1 MRLIRDK
8 VLQCLYDFSDQDE
21 KLIDVLNRIVDEMG
35 ALACSVILNVLTHL
49 DLPSREAEKCW
60 REIISHRR
68 KMSALLD
75 RKVNLTTAI
84 CDYFC
89 SVHLSLKNP
98 VVVEIRIFEN
108 TIRNIKYDKL
118 TGLYTR
124 HFFDESLQRE
134 IGRAKR
140 YETDLSIL
148 FLDLDDFKQVN
159 DTFGHLAGD
168 YVLENMAEIIRK
180 QIRSEDIG
188 ARYGG
193 EEIVIILPE
202 TGKVQAL
209 ILGERIRKEIEKADF
224 IFEDKKI
231 NLTIS
236 GGLASMPLDTTDGV
250 NLMKYADTAMYRSK
264 AAGKNTITAFSEN
277 KRRYVRVDFVSEIKV
292 HEISC
297 EHIRDIFSA
306 RSKNISR
313 SGILFESAFPLAI
326 GTNLQLQLSLDNGV
340 TIPILGTV
348 ARIEAL
354 APDCFDI
361 GVSFL
366 DMDETSENEISRYL
380 QGKVNNKVD

>member
-8 VLQCLYDFSDQDE
+8 VLQSLYDYSDQDE
-21 KLIDVLNRIVDEMG
+21 KLIDELNLIIDEMG
-35 ALACSVILNVLTHL
+35 VLACSVVLNVLTHL

-60 REIISHRR
+60 HEIISHRR
-68 KMSALLD
+68 KMSDLLG

-89 SVHLSLKNP
+89 SVHLSLKSP

-148 FLDLDDFKQVN
+148 FLDIDDFKQVN

-168 YVLENMAEIIRK
+168 YVLENMAEIIRNE
-180 QIRSEDIG
+180 IRSEDIA

-193 EEIVIILPE
+193 EEIIVILPE
-202 TGKVQAL
+202 TGKVQGL
-209 ILGERIRKEIEKADF
+209 ILSERIRKKIEKADF
-224 IFEDKKI
+224 VFEGKKI

-236 GGLASMPLDTTDGV
+236 GGLASLPIDTTAGADLV
-250 NLMKYADTAMYRSK
+250 KYADIAMYRAK
-264 AAGKNTITAFSEN
+264 AAGKNNVTPFSKN
-277 KRRYVRVDFVSEIKV
+277 KRRYVRIDFISKIQF

-297 EHIRDIFSA
+297 ENIRDIFSA
-306 RSKNISR
+306 KSKNISY
-313 SGILFESAFPLAI
+313 SGILFENSFPLVL
-326 GTNLQLQLSLDNGV
+326 GTNLQLQLSFGNDV
-340 TIPILGTV
+340 MIQILGTV
-348 ARIEAL
+348 ARVEAI
-354 APDCFDI
+354 APDRFDI
-361 GVSFL
+361 GVCFL
-366 DMDETSENEISRYL
+366 DIDKTAENEILRYL
-380 QGKVNNKVD
+380 QGKANS

>member
-8 VLQCLYDFSDQDE
+8 VLQCLYDYSDQDE
-21 KLIDVLNRIVDEMG
+21 KLIDELNRIVDDMG
-35 ALACSVILNVLTHL
+35 VLTCSVILNVLTHL

-60 REIISHRR
+60 REIISHRQD
-68 KMSALLD
+68 MTDLLG

-89 SVHLSLKNP
+89 SVHLSLKSP

-124 HFFDESLQRE
+124 HFFDDSLQRE

-168 YVLENMAEIIRK
+168 YVLASIAEIIRK
-180 QIRSEDIG
+180 QIRSEDIA

-193 EEIVIILPE
+193 EEIILILPE
-202 TGKVQAL
+202 TGKIQGLVL
-209 ILGERIRKEIEKADF
+209 SERIREKIEKADF
-224 IFEDKKI
+224 VFEDKKI
-231 NLTIS
+231 NMTIS
-236 GGLASMPLDTTDGV
+236 GGLASLPIDTTNGADLV
-250 NLMKYADTAMYRSK
+250 KYADTAMYRAK
-264 AAGKNTITAFSEN
+264 AAGKNNVTTFSDN
-277 KRRYVRVDFVSEIKV
+277 KRRYVRIDFVSEIQF

-297 EHIRDIFSA
+297 ENIRDIFSA
-306 RSKNISR
+306 RSKNISY
-313 SGILFESAFPLAI
+313 SGILFENNFPLI
-326 GTNLQLQLSLDNGV
+326 LGTNLQLQLSFGNDV
-340 TIPILGTV
+340 MIQILGTV
-348 ARIEAL
+348 ARVEAI

-361 GVSFL
+361 GVCFL
-366 DMDETSENEISRYL
+366 DIDKTAENEISRYL
-380 QGKVNNKVD
+380 QGKVNS

>member
-8 VLQCLYDFSDQDE
+8 VLQSLYDYSDQDE
-21 KLIDVLNRIVDEMG
+21 KLIDELNLIIDEMG
-35 ALACSVILNVLTHL
+35 VLACSVVLNVLTHL

-60 REIISHRR
+60 HEIISHRR
-68 KMSALLD
+68 KMSDLLG

-89 SVHLSLKNP
+89 SVHLSLKSP

-140 YETDLSIL
+140 YETNLSIL
-148 FLDLDDFKQVN
+148 FLDIDDFKQVN

-168 YVLENMAEIIRK
+168 YVLENMAEIIRNE
-180 QIRSEDIG
+180 IRSEDIA

-193 EEIVIILPE
+193 EEIIVILPE
-202 TGKVQAL
+202 TGKVQGL
-209 ILGERIRKEIEKADF
+209 ILSERIRKKIEKADF
-224 IFEDKKI
+224 VFEGKKI

-236 GGLASMPLDTTDGV
+236 GGLASLPIDTTAGADLV
-250 NLMKYADTAMYRSK
+250 KYADIAMYRAK
-264 AAGKNTITAFSEN
+264 AAGKNNVTPFSKN
-277 KRRYVRVDFVSEIKV
+277 KRRYVRIDFISKIQF

-297 EHIRDIFSA
+297 ENIRDIFSA
-306 RSKNISR
+306 KSKNISY
-313 SGILFESAFPLAI
+313 SGILFENSFPLVL
-326 GTNLQLQLSLDNGV
+326 GTNLQLQLSFGNDV
-340 TIPILGTV
+340 MIQILGTV
-348 ARIEAL
+348 ARVEAI
-354 APDCFDI
+354 APDRFDI
-361 GVSFL
+361 GVCFL
-366 DMDETSENEISRYL
+366 DIDKTAENEILRYL
-380 QGKVNNKVD
+380 QGKANS